1 MNKELIWAKTLE
13 LSNLYSSV
21 YNHEFLCKVF
31 QSNIIAKFR
40 AHALSAQFVLLVNKC
55 VAMFL
60 PATIMC
66 KRLFH

>member
-31 QSNIIAKFR
+31 QTNIIAKFR
-40 AHALSAQFVLLVNKC
+40 AHALSAQFVLLVNKVC
-55 VAMFL
+55 RHVSS
-60 PATIMC
+60 C
-66 KRLFH
+66 YYHV